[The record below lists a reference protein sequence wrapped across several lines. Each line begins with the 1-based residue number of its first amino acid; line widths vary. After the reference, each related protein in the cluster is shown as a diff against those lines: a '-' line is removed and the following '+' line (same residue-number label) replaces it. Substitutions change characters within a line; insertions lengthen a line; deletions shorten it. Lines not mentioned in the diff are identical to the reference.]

1 MISEIGS
8 QSKDRIYN
16 QKEKPATSCTII
28 LAN

>member
-1 MISEIGS
+1 MLSEMGL

-28 LAN
+28 IAN